1 MLYQNPQTHMV
12 EMSPRT
18 LVCMPGILSPGADVS
33 WPRQGTQPFWLQW
46 MDGLRSCMDSQSR
59 PSLGLTLFWDYR
71 PKGHVSV
78 GLPLE
83 AACLGDGRN
92 IRDGERKPT
101 EKQPT
106 ETIWN
111 SNDYFLPLAPSCI
124 FSLFSLF
131 CCSLSK
137 ACCSI
142 SKVSLSL
149 GSSGY
154 IDFRSARV
162 SESGTKISYVT
173 KLNLVSKWDFIK
185 LHYR

>member
-1 MLYQNPQTHMV
+1 
-12 EMSPRT
+12 MSPG
-18 LVCMPGILSPGADVS
+18 LVKVLNPSGHSE
-33 WPRQGTQPFWLQW
+33 W
-46 MDGLRSCMDSQSR
+46 MDSAHAWTANHGPLWD
-59 PSLGLTLFWDYR
+59 LLFSGTTDQRGMWAWGCHWR
-71 PKGHVSV
+71 
-78 GLPLE
+78 LP
-83 AACLGDGRN
+83 ACLGDGRN

-154 IDFRSARV
+154 IDFGSACV

>member
-1 MLYQNPQTHMV
+1 MLYQNPHTHGRNV
-12 EMSPRT
+12 PQDTGVYARHSFPWFRCLLASSRNST
-18 LVCMPGILSPGADVS
+18 LLATVNGWTPLMHGQPIKALS
-33 WPRQGTQPFWLQW
+33 GTYSF
-46 MDGLRSCMDSQSR
+46 
-59 PSLGLTLFWDYR
+59 LGLQT
-71 PKGHVSV
+71 KGACEHGAASR
-78 GLPLE
+78 GSLPWTE
-83 AACLGDGRN
+83 IN

-106 ETIWN
+106 EMIWN

-154 IDFRSARV
+154 IDFGSPRV
-162 SESGTKISYVT
+162 SESGTKISYIT